1 MPQAGVTNEGVT
13 PAVQVE
19 PTRLNF
25 RQLIIQNPNYFGNL
39 KASPF
44 KPVAQ
49 QSGNTTYEEL
59 GCVGFQPQENLL
71 NAVVYIK
78 LPYGFGG
85 DLCTAGSQEYV
96 RFYASY
102 DGGKTWTD
110 LGLTSFTAYDIA
122 EPAGK
127 PFQRLE
133 YAVTLPFDPAR
144 KFCFINNLVVVRGIL
159 SWSVPPPSNDPTFAP
174 VWGNAH
180 DTTIKI
186 DPRRLVIFHEALAE
200 LGIKPSDQLAQAVD
214 LNQSIDAAPPQ
225 ELTLADLQKLYAG
238 KDVEPHRY
246 ALTALNNAL
255 QVTPD
260 SRLMAANF
268 GGAKNLLGVD
278 IDVAAAYAAIANP
291 NGNTSYEELD
301 CIGLNENTFA
311 MEGVIRIKRPYGYD
325 GGPCTTG
332 SREYVT
338 FWADLDFSG
347 HYATCLGT
355 ASVNVNDTAELP
367 ADGLEYAV
375 QLPTS
380 LFKYQQPCSAGPK
393 LIPIRA
399 ILSWQIAPPCS
410 NPNYVPVWGNR
421 EETLICLPPGP
432 TIQPG
437 QQTAFFDTVGSM
449 SVTKINPIT
458 GLADGASTVG
468 FTAVQSPF
476 GGEVTITGYIYP
488 ASNLSAGAL
497 PFKYR
502 ISVSGD
508 GGVTWTALSDVFTV
522 SRQYIAWGGVPVA
535 LPDVTQSV
543 DLSGITAGFYTY
555 QADWITGPG
564 DALIVVANNVLA
576 KWQTLGKPDGLY
588 QIKMDVYDPVTS
600 TFFPAV
606 NTATILLDNTPPAGL
621 PDNPTTPFINITSG
635 GGSCG
640 DFHIGD
646 KITGSYAVSDLHFYY
661 LSLELLPPSGGAFT
675 APVPLPRFWTDPGAS
690 TLGDA
695 GTWTLDTT
703 GLPACG
709 YVVVLNAWDR
719 TIVNSGYIG
728 NYNDG
733 SVGFCLKAS

>member
-1 MPQAGVTNEGVT
+1 MAQETSMKQAGKGTQ
-13 PAVQVE
+13 QVD
-19 PTRLNF
+19 PQRSNF
-25 RQLIIQNPNYFGNL
+25 RQLIIQNPNYFGNI
-39 KASPF
+39 KQSPF
-44 KPVAQ
+44 KPVAKLA
-49 QSGNTTYEEL
+49 GNTTYEAL
-59 GCVGFQPQENLL
+59 GCIGFQPQLNLL

-78 LPYGFGG
+78 LPYGFDGG
-85 DLCTAGSQEYV
+85 LCTAGSQEYV

-110 LGLTSFTAYDIA
+110 LGLTSFTAYDIP

-127 PFQRLE
+127 PFERLE
-133 YAVTLPFDPAR
+133 YAVTLPFDPR
-144 KFCFINNLVVVRGIL
+144 RRFCYINNFAVVRGIL
-159 SWSVPPPSNDPTFAP
+159 SWSVPPPPGDPAFTP
-174 VWGNAH
+174 VWGNVH

-186 DPRRLVIFHEALAE
+186 DPLREAILNEALGE
-200 LGIKPSDQLAQAVD
+200 LGVKTSAQVAQAID
-214 LNQSIDAAPPQ
+214 LSQSIETAPPKPLSLS
-225 ELTLADLQKLYAG
+225 ELQQLYAG
-238 KDVEPHRY
+238 KGVEPHRY
-246 ALTALNNAL
+246 ALLALNLAL
-255 QVTPD
+255 QASPD
-260 SRLMAANF
+260 TRVMAANF
-268 GGAKNLLGVD
+268 GGPKNIFGVEF
-278 IDVAAAYAAIANP
+278 DVAAAYAAVGNP
-291 NGNTSYEELD
+291 GGDTSYEQLE
-301 CIGLNENTFA
+301 CVGLNENTFA
-311 MEGVIRIKRPYGYD
+311 MEGVIRIKRPNGYD

-347 HYATCLGT
+347 AFATCLGT

-367 ADGLEYAV
+367 RGGLEYAV

-380 LFKYQQPCSAGPK
+380 LFAYQQPCSAGPR

-410 NPNYVPVWGNR
+410 DPNYVPVWGNR

-432 TIQPG
+432 GIQPG
-437 QQTAFFDTVGSM
+437 VQSAFFDTVGSM
-449 SVTKINPIT
+449 SVTKINSLT

-508 GGVTWTALSDVFTV
+508 GGVTWAPLNDVFTV
-522 SRQYIAWGGVPVA
+522 SRQIIPWGGVPTA

-576 KWQTLGKPDGLY
+576 KWQSSAKPDGLY
-588 QIKMDVYDPVTS
+588 QIKMDVYDPSTS

-621 PDNPTTPFINITSG
+621 PDNPTTPFIDITSG

-640 DFHIGD
+640 DFHVGD

-661 LSLELLPPSGGAFT
+661 LSLELLPPSGGVFT

-703 GLPACG
+703 GLPPCG

-719 TIVNSGYIG
+719 TIVDSGYIG

-733 SVGFCLKAS
+733 SVGFCLKA